1 MTWWSVVFNET
12 GIEIHVQSRLWF
24 DARAAGALAMG
35 QELGRYVGP
44 EEVAVTEMPQG
55 WKPEKHETSVGALMG
70 LTGPEL
76 RP

>member
-1 MTWWSVVFNET
+1 MNYWSI
-12 GIEIHVQSRLWF
+12 IEHVSGVELFIQSRLWF

-44 EEVAVTEMPQG
+44 EEVAVTEMPADFV
-55 WKPEKHETSVGALMG
+55 PEKPTTGHGALMG
-70 LTGPEL
+70 NRGEA

>member
-1 MTWWSVVFNET
+1 MTWWSVVHNET
-12 GIEIHVQSRLWF
+12 GIELHVQSRLWF

-44 EEVAVTEMPQG
+44 EEVAVAEMAQG
-55 WKPEKHETSVGALMG
+55 WEPVKHETSVGALKG
-70 LTGPEL
+70 LVGKEL